1 MTFEIIVGDLSE
13 LMEAKRRAR
22 EADIQ
27 AILEGRISAQ
37 EVHDRNAAF
46 KNVREWTEIDMLQ
59 PLPFFDDDDDLEGGV
74 LDGR

>member
-22 EADIQ
+22 KADMQ
-27 AILEGRISAQ
+27 AILEGRISAK

-46 KNVREWTEIDMLQ
+46 KNVREWTEINTTQDLMGL
-59 PLPFFDDDDDLEGGV
+59 DDDDDLEGGV
-74 LDGR
+74 IIR

>member
-1 MTFEIIVGDLSE
+1 MPFEIIVGDLSE

-46 KNVREWTEIDMLQ
+46 KNVREWTEIDITQDPMCS
-59 PLPFFDDDDDLEGGV
+59 DNDDDDLEGDV
-74 LDGR
+74 LSR

>member
-22 EADIQ
+22 EVHMQ
-27 AILEGRISAQ
+27 AILEGRISAR

-59 PLPFFDDDDDLEGGV
+59 PLPFFDDDDDLEGDV
-74 LDGR
+74 LIR